1 MTGMSLTEKLRR
13 TKSLFWRKLAKKLP
27 TPLAYWSY
35 ILVSSRHIKQNEV
48 VPEVKVVDIL
58 SRMRKIWVYRRTTRM
73 QTAPSAKLRISLL
86 GIIQKELE
94 EYLVLCQQKS
104 ILLDIV

>member
-1 MTGMSLTEKLRR
+1 MKFKTIWTMTGMPITEKLRR

-58 SRMRKIWVYRRTTRM
+58 SRMRKI
-73 QTAPSAKLRISLL
+73 
-86 GIIQKELE
+86 
-94 EYLVLCQQKS
+94 
-104 ILLDIV
+104 